1 MYTKRIQLVNYGSI
15 DHLDI
20 TFPFEEDI
28 PKPVLLVGENGSGKS
43 ILLSH
48 IVNGL
53 IAAKEVAYPGTPEV
67 EPGKVY
73 KLRSSS
79 YIKSESEFYFAKVDF
94 EEGLFVT
101 EMRSQRLKREYETIP
116 AGVSEPGIQ
125 DAWNKMNA
133 EQTDH
138 FDSSSISN
146 NKSGIENIFSKRCVL
161 YFPPNRFEEPAW
173 LNEENLKAQAQY
185 MDLKH
190 LQGQTE
196 RKVINYSPLHDNQN
210 RLLDL
215 LYDRAVLELQTRNVD
230 FPVANSGNSLPLPVF
245 LGYSGTANTTY
256 EIALQIVRMIMR
268 NPDIRF
274 GIGRRSNR
282 VVSIMSESGPN
293 VKRLVPNIFQ
303 LSSGETSLLNL
314 FLSILRDFDLCGTPF
329 SQAKE
334 IRGIVVVDEIDLH
347 LHAVHQHEVLPDLIQ
362 MFPNVQFV
370 VTTHSPLFVL
380 GMQRVLGEDGFSIY
394 QLPEG
399 KQISPEEF
407 SEFGEAYRSF
417 ANSHRFAKDIEEA
430 LEREK
435 KPVLMPEGETDIRYL
450 EKAAQLLGEQETL
463 DVFQSRDGGGAGKL
477 TNIFRDFH
485 APLTELFQHPVVLL
499 FDCDKNKPARDKGRL
514 YQRSIPLQPG
524 NPMKTGIEN
533 LFTKI
538 TLERAMLADDT
549 LINIEYQHEA
559 KVGGHT
565 ETVPER
571 WTVNDSQ
578 KRRLCDW
585 LCESGNA
592 DDFQAFKEVFYI
604 LAEVLKV
611 DSSQWQEE
619 AVTVVSGEVS
629 DTDEESPADAT
640 Q

>member
-1 MYTKRIQLVNYGSI
+1 MYAKRVHLVNYGPI

-20 TFPFEEDI
+20 TFPFEGDA
-28 PKPVLLVGENGSGKS
+28 PKPLLVVGENGSGKS

-53 IAAKEVAYPGTPEV
+53 VSAKGVAYPDTPEV
-67 EPGKVY
+67 ETGKVY

-79 YIKSESEFYFAKVDF
+79 YIKSECEYYFAKVDF
-94 EEGLFVT
+94 EEDLFVT
-101 EMRSQRLKREYETIP
+101 EMRSQKLKREYETTP
-116 AGVSEPGIQ
+116 PGVSEPGIQ
-125 DAWNKMNA
+125 DAWNKMNS
-133 EQTDH
+133 EQADY
-138 FDSSSISN
+138 FESSSISS
-146 NKSGIENIFSKRCVL
+146 NKSRIENIFSKRCVL

-190 LQGQTE
+190 IRGQTE

-215 LYDRAVLELQTRNVD
+215 LYDRTVLELQTRNME

-245 LGYSGTANTTY
+245 LGYSGTATTIY
-256 EIALQIVRMIMR
+256 EIALQIVRTTMR

-274 GIGRRSNR
+274 GVGGRGNR
-282 VVSIMSESGPN
+282 AVSIMLEAGPT

-329 SQAKE
+329 SQARE

-347 LHAVHQHEVLPDLIQ
+347 LHAVHQHEVLPELIK

-380 GMQRVLGEDGFSIY
+380 GMQRVLGEDGFAIY

-399 KQISPEEF
+399 QQISPEEF

-417 ANSHRFAKDIEEA
+417 ANSNRFAKDIRQE

-435 KPVLMPEGETDIRYL
+435 KPVLLPEGDIDIRYL

-463 DVFQSRDGGGAGKL
+463 DVFRLRDGGGAGRL
-477 TNIFRDFH
+477 TNIFKDFH
-485 APLTELFQHPVVLL
+485 PPLTELFQHRGALV
-499 FDCDKNKPARDKGRL
+499 
-514 YQRSIPLQPG
+514 
-524 NPMKTGIEN
+524 
-533 LFTKI
+533 
-538 TLERAMLADDT
+538 
-549 LINIEYQHEA
+549 
-559 KVGGHT
+559 
-565 ETVPER
+565 
-571 WTVNDSQ
+571 
-578 KRRLCDW
+578 
-585 LCESGNA
+585 
-592 DDFQAFKEVFYI
+592 
-604 LAEVLKV
+604 
-611 DSSQWQEE
+611 
-619 AVTVVSGEVS
+619 
-629 DTDEESPADAT
+629 
-640 Q
+640 

>member
-1 MYTKRIQLVNYGSI
+1 MYTTRIQLTNYGPI
-15 DHLDI
+15 EKLDI
-20 TFPFEEDI
+20 EFPFEGDI
-28 PKPVLLVGENGSGKS
+28 PKPIVLVGENGSGKS

-48 IVNGL
+48 IVNCL
-53 IAAKEVAYPGTPEV
+53 IAAKAVVYPDTPEV

-79 YIKSESEFYFAKVDF
+79 YIKSESEYYFAKVDF

-101 EMRSQRLKREYETIP
+101 EIRLQRLKREYETTP
-116 AGVSEPGIQ
+116 AGVSEPSIQ
-125 DAWNKMNA
+125 AAWNKMNP
-133 EQTDH
+133 EQNDH
-138 FDSSSISN
+138 FDSSSVSN
-146 NKSGIENIFSKRCVL
+146 NQSRIEDIFSKRCVL

-173 LNEENLKAQAQY
+173 LNEENLKARAQY
-185 MDLKH
+185 LDMKH
-190 LQGQTE
+190 MKGQTE

-210 RLLDL
+210 WLFEVV
-215 LYDRAVLELQTRNVD
+215 YDRAAFEMQARN
-230 FPVANSGNSLPLPVF
+230 FPINLPIENATHSVPLPLF
-245 LGYSGTANTTY
+245 LGYSGDATNTY
-256 EIALQIVRMIMR
+256 EAALRIVRAVTR
-268 NPDIRF
+268 REDARF
-274 GIGRRSNR
+274 GIGRRNNR
-282 VVSIMSESGPN
+282 VVSLMSDLTGQI
-293 VKRLVPNIFQ
+293 LPNIFQ

-329 SQAKE
+329 SQAAD

-347 LHAVHQHEVLPDLIQ
+347 LHTVHQHEVLPELIQ

-380 GMQRVLGEDGFSIY
+380 GMQRVLGEDGFAIY

-430 LEREK
+430 LEKEK

-485 APLTELFQHPVVLL
+485 APLTELFQHLVVLL

-565 ETVPER
+565 ETVQER

-611 DSSQWQEE
+611 DSNQWQEE
-619 AVTVVSGEVS
+619 SVTVVSGEVS